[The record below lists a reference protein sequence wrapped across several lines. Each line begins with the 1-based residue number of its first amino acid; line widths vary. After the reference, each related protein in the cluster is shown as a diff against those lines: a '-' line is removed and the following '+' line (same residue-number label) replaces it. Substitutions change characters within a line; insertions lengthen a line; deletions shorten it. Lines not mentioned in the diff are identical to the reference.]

1 MEDMDESGNVH
12 PLSLR
17 ERARERGSNE
27 TLSHAR
33 ALRRQATDA
42 ESMLWKYL
50 RSHRL
55 NGFKFRR
62 QVIIDPYIVDFA
74 CLEAKLIIEAD
85 GGQHV
90 DQAAYDERRT
100 VYLERMGYT
109 VLRFWNHEIFH
120 ETQSVLERIESALNN
135 VPSP

>member
-1 MEDMDESGNVH
+1 MEDMDEPGNVH

-17 ERARERGSNE
+17 ERVRVRGSNE
-27 TLSHAR
+27 TLSRAR
-33 ALRRQATDA
+33 SMRRLASEA
-42 ESMLWKYL
+42 ERTLWKYL
-50 RSHRL
+50 KGRRL

-62 QVIIDPYIVDFA
+62 QVRIDPYIVDFA

-90 DQAAYDERRT
+90 DQMAYDKRRAS
-100 VYLERMGYT
+100 YLESIGYR
-109 VLRFWNHEIFH
+109 VLRFWNNEILH

-135 VPSP
+135 APSP